1 MATQKDAENII
12 DTFLA
17 SSEKPAPAPTN
28 TPKTDEDIVTD
39 TGREADTRP
48 TPVQKAASEGNET
61 AQRTAAPRES
71 KEERAARLAE
81 EKAIKEAEAEALATR
96 KAQVQVA
103 ESALSAPTGVVRQ
116 ATNWLSNAPTPGGIG
131 VLLLALIFFLWVIV
145 PVNEQG
151 DTRLK
156 LLWYTLIGRTR
167 FKPEYGSE
175 GGGADFENTNGE
187 PPGGGADFDNTNG
200 IGTGK
205 MTSLTLLP
213 TSSVYNNSPFDSE
226 FEDIGLRNG

>member
-17 SSEKPAPAPTN
+17 SNEKPAPAPTN
-28 TPKTDEDIVTD
+28 TPKTDEDIVSD
-39 TGREADTRP
+39 TGREADTRA
-48 TPVQKAASEGNET
+48 TPVQKAALKGNET

-71 KEERAARLAE
+71 KEERSARLAE
-81 EKAIKEAEAEALATR
+81 EKAIKEAEAEAIATR
-96 KAQVQVA
+96 KAQLQVA

-116 ATNWLSNAPTPGGIG
+116 ATNWLGSAPTPGGIG
-131 VLLLALIFFLWVIV
+131 ALLLALLFFLWVIV

-167 FKPEYGSE
+167 IKPEYGAE
-175 GGGADFENTNGE
+175 GGGADFDNTE
-187 PPGGGADFDNTNG
+187 SEQPGGGADFDNTNG
-200 IGTGK
+200 IGTGQ
-205 MTSLTLLP
+205 MTNLTLLP
-213 TSSVYNNSPFDSE
+213 TTNVYNNSPFDSD
-226 FEDIGLRNG
+226 FADIGMQ